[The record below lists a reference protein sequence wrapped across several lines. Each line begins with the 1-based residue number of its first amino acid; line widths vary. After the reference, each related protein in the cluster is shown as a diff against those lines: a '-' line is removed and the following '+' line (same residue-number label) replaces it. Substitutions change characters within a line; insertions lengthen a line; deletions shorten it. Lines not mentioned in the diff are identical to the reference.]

1 MDGGDVNRDGHGDQ
15 NAGRPAP
22 TGPVGLRWH
31 LRVALALGVVV
42 LAASI
47 AFVLV
52 YATDLS
58 WPLALLIS
66 AALAGAQ
73 VYAIR
78 RSLFRGGGHDA
89 DAGS

>member
-1 MDGGDVNRDGHGDQ
+1 VDRDGHGDR
-15 NAGRPAP
+15 NARRPAS
-22 TGPVGLRWH
+22 TGSGGLRLH
-31 LRVALALGVVV
+31 LKVALALGVVV
-42 LAASI
+42 LAASM

-58 WPLALLIS
+58 WPSALLIS

-78 RSLFRGGGHDA
+78 RSLFRGGGHDDGA
-89 DAGS
+89 DS